1 MYEAKGQGLSVSVE
15 CIQPWLAHRPRRGAT
30 VVDTVVLHASCNDD
44 LHAKIF
50 ELKERGL
57 SYHYMIDQAGVAHKC
72 VPYSAVAF
80 HAGNSYGPH
89 EAARGTSREQ
99 DIHHNFVEMTS
110 VNEYS
115 LGICLINRNEPEDP
129 ITQQEDACV
138 RLICDLKTSLSS
150 LKFLTA
156 HYMVSPG
163 RATDPANV
171 DVPKIADKTGLQ
183 LWML

>member
-1 MYEAKGQGLSVSVE
+1 MSVE

-44 LHAKIF
+44 ITTKIG
-50 ELKERGL
+50 ELKEKGL
-57 SYHYMIDQAGVAHKC
+57 SYHYIIDRNGLPHKC

-99 DIHHNFVEMTS
+99 DSHGNFVEMTS

-115 LGICLINRNEPEDP
+115 LGICVVNCNEASDP
-129 ITQQEDACV
+129 CSIEQEEACV
-138 RLICDLKTSLSS
+138 WLLKELRASLNS
-150 LKFLTA
+150 LKYITA
-156 HYMVSPG
+156 HYLVSPG
-163 RATDPANV
+163 RATDPATL
-171 DVPKIADKTGLQ
+171 DVARIARKTGLEM
-183 LWML
+183 WTIP